1 MGKMEH
7 ELTRRSFLQ
16 GAVAGTAGIAAL
28 GVLGSCSPSGGGSS
42 SASDDGSH
50 DVTQTG
56 SSANAAS
63 AADWL
68 GAEPDVGEPEE
79 TVETDVLIIG
89 AGSGGMVATMTCL
102 EKGLKTITIEKTG
115 AAGMV
120 RDDVGGI
127 GSKLQRAE
135 NNSPDPAACLHY
147 ITMYAANDM
156 DQRLVKLWLDESC
169 EAIDWYADLLERRNV
184 GHLLFE
190 GGYSATFDDPG
201 AYPKFQSGH
210 SPVWDDPERTSKV
223 VWPEYV
229 EELGGEFRFE
239 TAFVKFEHD
248 DHAVTA
254 ALAQDADG
262 KVIRF
267 KATKGII
274 LATGG
279 YQHNIDML
287 RALQPQ
293 TLASMPAGYTSA
305 GLTAGDGIK
314 ACLWMGAAFDETHA
328 CMVFDRTGMY
338 PNETPL
344 TCTEGLG
351 WPELKKQVRFGSQ
364 AWLKV
369 NLNGERFAN
378 ESAPYD
384 YIVHAAA
391 YQPEHCWCTIW
402 DANYLEHMKQFET
415 VGCARH
421 YPYPN
426 GAPSDGKYETLPDT
440 IAEWEQAGFVQSADT
455 PEELAT
461 KLNIPPETFAQ
472 TVARYNEL
480 AAKGHDDDFYKE
492 PYRLIALDQ
501 PPYYGL
507 RTCSRL
513 LCTLDGV
520 HVNTDLNPVDA
531 QGVPFTGLHLVGDVS
546 GGFFAHSYP
555 NLFTGLASG
564 RTMTY
569 ARHAV
574 RTILGESL

>member
-1 MGKMEH
+1 MGS

-16 GAVAGTAGIAAL
+16 GAIAGTAGMAAVGLL
-28 GVLGSCSPSGGGSS
+28 GACTASEGDAHAGS
-42 SASDDGSH
+42 
-50 DVTQTG
+50 Q
-56 SSANAAS
+56 NAAEAGPS
-63 AADWL
+63 SGAAAPAVDWL
-68 GAEPDVGEPEE
+68 GVEPDVGEPEE
-79 TVETDVLIIG
+79 TVETEVLVIG

-102 EKGLKTITIEKTG
+102 EKGLKTITLEKTG

-127 GSKLQRAE
+127 GSKLQLAE

-156 DQRLVKLWLDESC
+156 DQRLVKIWLDESH
-169 EAIDWYADLLERRNV
+169 EAVDWYADLLERRNV

-190 GGYSATFDDPG
+190 GGYSAEFDDP
-201 AYPKFQSGH
+201 AAHPKFQSGH
-210 SPVWDDPERTSKV
+210 SPVWDDPDRTSKV

-239 TAFVKFEHD
+239 TALVKFEYD
-248 DHAVTA
+248 DHNVTA
-254 ALAQDADG
+254 AIAQDSEG

-267 KATKGII
+267 TASKGII

-338 PNETPL
+338 PDETPL

-369 NLNGERFAN
+369 CLLYT
-378 ESAPYD
+378 S
-384 YIVHAAA
+384 
-391 YQPEHCWCTIW
+391 
-402 DANYLEHMKQFET
+402 
-415 VGCARH
+415 
-421 YPYPN
+421 
-426 GAPSDGKYETLPDT
+426 PSPRD
-440 IAEWEQAGFVQSADT
+440 
-455 PEELAT
+455 
-461 KLNIPPETFAQ
+461 
-472 TVARYNEL
+472 
-480 AAKGHDDDFYKE
+480 
-492 PYRLIALDQ
+492 
-501 PPYYGL
+501 
-507 RTCSRL
+507 CS
-513 LCTLDGV
+513 
-520 HVNTDLNPVDA
+520 
-531 QGVPFTGLHLVGDVS
+531 
-546 GGFFAHSYP
+546 
-555 NLFTGLASG
+555 
-564 RTMTY
+564 
-569 ARHAV
+569 
-574 RTILGESL
+574 

>member
-1 MGKMEH
+1 MGN

-16 GAVAGTAGIAAL
+16 GALATTAGAATL
-28 GVLGSCSPSGGGSS
+28 GLLGSCAPASGSDAANAVDPHESS
-42 SASDDGSH
+42 SGA
-50 DVTQTG
+50 TEAT
-56 SSANAAS
+56 
-63 AADWL
+63 DWL
-68 GAEPDVGEPEE
+68 GEEPDVGEPQE
-79 TVETDVLIIG
+79 TVECEVLVIG
-89 AGSGGMVATMTCL
+89 AGSGGMVATMTAL
-102 EKGLKTITIEKTG
+102 EMGFKTITLEKTG
-115 AAGMV
+115 AASMV
-120 RDDVGGI
+120 RDDIGGI
-127 GSKLQRAE
+127 GTKLQQAE
-135 NNSPDPAACLHY
+135 NNVPDAAACFHY
-147 ITMYAANDM
+147 LTMYAANDI
-156 DQRLVKLWLDESC
+156 DQRLVKIWLEESA
-169 EAIDWYADLLERRNV
+169 EAVDWYADLLERRAV
-184 GHLLFE
+184 GKLLFE
-190 GGYSATFDDPG
+190 GGYSADFSDPT
-201 AYPKFQSGH
+201 AHPKFPTGH
-210 SPVWDDPERTSKV
+210 SPVWNDPDWTSTT

-229 EELGGEFRFE
+229 EELGGDIRYQ
-239 TAFVKFEHD
+239 TSFVKFEHD

-254 ALAQDADG
+254 AIAKEEDG
-262 KVIRF
+262 RVIRF
-267 KATKGII
+267 AASKGII

-293 TLASMPAGYTSA
+293 TLASMPAGYASA

-314 ACLWMGAAFDETHA
+314 ACLWMGCAFDETHA

-338 PNETPL
+338 PDETPL

-440 IAEWEQAGFVQSADT
+440 ISEWEQAGFVQKADT
-455 PEELAT
+455 LEELAQ
-461 KLNIPPETFAQ
+461 KLNIPPDAFAR
-472 TVARYNEL
+472 TVERYNEL
-480 AAKGHDDDFYKE
+480 ARAGHDDDFYKE
-492 PYRLIALDQ
+492 PYRLIALDE

-513 LCTLDGV
+513 LCTLDGI
-520 HVNTDLNPVDA
+520 HVDTSLRPVDA
-531 QGVPFTGLHLVGDVS
+531 QGKPFEGLHLVGDVS

-564 RTMTY
+564 RTMTF

-574 RTILGESL
+574 RAIAGETL